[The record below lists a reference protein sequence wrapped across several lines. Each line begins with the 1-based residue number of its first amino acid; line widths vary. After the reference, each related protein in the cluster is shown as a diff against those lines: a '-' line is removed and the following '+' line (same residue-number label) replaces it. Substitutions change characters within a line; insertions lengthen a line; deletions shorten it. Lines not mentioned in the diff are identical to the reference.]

1 MPKDFQR
8 GFGEYASSGLAAVI
22 RARRQRPKNAPTG
35 CGAAEH
41 DTRGARS
48 SVRRRGAVIVL
59 LP

>member
-1 MPKDFQR
+1 M
-8 GFGEYASSGLAAVI
+8 I
-22 RARRQRPKNAPTG
+22 RARRQRPKNAPTVCG
-35 CGAAEH
+35 GAAEH

>member
-1 MPKDFQR
+1 M
-8 GFGEYASSGLAAVI
+8 SSGLAAVI
-22 RARRQRPKNAPTG
+22 RARRQRPKNTPTV

-59 LP
+59 LPDEREKGRE